1 MSGGDWGL
9 GTRDWKLTG
18 VVRERGPSPRSY
30 KDLRVWTQGVNLV
43 EAVHRATAAFP
54 KHEQFGLTGQVRRAA
69 VSVPSNIAEGW
80 GRGSRAD
87 YRRSVLMVRGSL
99 YEVEPQFLVSRRI
112 GHLSAE
118 DHAPPV
124 ELADALS
131 RQIAALARALD

>member
-1 MSGGDWGL
+1 MSGGNWEGA
-9 GTRDWKLTG
+9 LTG

-30 KDLRVWTQGVNLV
+30 RNLRVWTQGVDFV

-54 KHEQFGLTGQVRRAA
+54 KHQRFGLTGQVRRAA
-69 VSVPSNIAEGW
+69 VSVPSNTAEAW

-87 YRRSVLMVRGSL
+87 YRRFVLTARGSL
-99 YEVEPQFLVSRRI
+99 YEVEPQLLISRRI